1 MADDNRYGNSN
12 PPYSLYQ
19 DDNGHWGL
27 VDKDG
32 RKLPAV
38 FKRSDDRFSCVPW
51 EVVMFNP
58 DEGFDLLAW
67 YDPCE
72 VWFNFTFDDPR
83 YPAEYGKYLW
93 KKPEKE
99 FAEYEAEFRRL
110 LPGLYWM
117 FDSISEAERIIGIDD
132 EDEYNHAITQ
142 FLGQYHQLNDIADY
156 NNALSPIMQDPEI
169 SDDIKAALWRAKV
182 MLDSNV
188 RLFHDEI
195 GEQFDALQQKLTEK

>member
-1 MADDNRYGNSN
+1 MADENRYGNSN

-99 FAEYEAEFRRL
+99 FAEYEAELRRL

-117 FDSISEAERIIGIDD
+117 FDSISEAERIIGIND

-156 NNALSPIMQDPEI
+156 NNALRPIMQDPEI
-169 SDDIKAALWRAKV
+169 SDGMKAALWQAKA

-195 GEQFDALQQKLTEK
+195 SEQFDALQQKLTEN